1 MCKRWLAV
9 AVCVAAAGLAPAM
22 AGETGRPARLVVAEL
37 FTSEGCSS
45 CPPADAVL
53 SELARTRPDVLPLA
67 FHITYW
73 DRLGWPDPFAFE
85 GATERQRGYAA
96 VLGLDSIYTP
106 QLVVDGTRDVVGSD
120 RGAVLRALVGARAAA
135 AAPVDLRLT
144 RAADGI
150 AVAIGAGQP
159 DGRATLLLAGYDSAH
174 RTVVAHGENAGRTL
188 TESNIVRALVRAGD
202 WRGAPLTLRAA
213 APAGEHVAA
222 ILQAPDGHILA
233 TAVLD

>member
-1 MCKRWLAV
+1 M
-9 AVCVAAAGLAPAM
+9 
-22 AGETGRPARLVVAEL
+22 
-37 FTSEGCSS
+37 
-45 CPPADAVL
+45 
-53 SELARTRPDVLPLA
+53 
-67 FHITYW
+67 
-73 DRLGWPDPFAFE
+73 
-85 GATERQRGYAA
+85 
-96 VLGLDSIYTP
+96 
-106 QLVVDGTRDVVGSD
+106 
-120 RGAVLRALVGARAAA
+120 
-135 AAPVDLRLT
+135 DLRLT